1 MTYRFALPVL
11 AVLVA
16 GACSARDATG
26 PTTKETSLGA
36 SAAVSSSR
44 NAGAGNAAQNSRRS
58 GALHMTK
65 ECSEYTGLAGSFC
78 TITSSNLKQMP
89 VGSKV
94 VYTDA
99 RGATLLDTDL
109 IVNPPGPGNN
119 IAFGHVVLDLLTGI
133 GTATFSGG
141 TGEFR
146 KFHAIVAVS
155 PPLVGINWRWDGTY
169 SFDNDDDDDR
179 N

>member
-1 MTYRFALPVL
+1 MTYRIAFPVL
-11 AVLVA
+11 ALLVA
-16 GACSARDATG
+16 GGCSGREATG
-26 PTTKETSLGA
+26 PMTQDTGPSAREAASGALPSVATSP
-36 SAAVSSSR
+36 
-44 NAGAGNAAQNSRRS
+44 RS
-58 GALHMTK
+58 GALVMTK
-65 ECSEYTGLAGSFC
+65 ECSEYTGAAGSFC
-78 TITSSNLKQMP
+78 TITASNLKQVP

-109 IVNPPGPGNN
+109 IVDPPGPGNN
-119 IAFGHVVLDLLTGI
+119 IAFGHVVLDLLTGT